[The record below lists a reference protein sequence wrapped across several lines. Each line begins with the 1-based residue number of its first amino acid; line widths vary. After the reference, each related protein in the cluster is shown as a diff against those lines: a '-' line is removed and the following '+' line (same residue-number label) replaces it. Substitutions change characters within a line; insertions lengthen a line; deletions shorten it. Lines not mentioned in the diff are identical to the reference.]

1 MSAHMKDEPGDETVI
16 IHEAPST
23 LTGTHRHACL
33 VVVAGNGVGEVF
45 GIDRPLTVG
54 RGEDADVRIEDAGM
68 SRRHARVMADEGSV
82 AVEDLQSTNGTWVN
96 GSRVNGRRVLA
107 DGDKL
112 QFGTSTV
119 VRFEYQ
125 DETDHAFQ
133 RQMFE
138 SASRD
143 GLTGVLNKRYFLERL
158 DADVAHAR
166 RYHQHLSL
174 LLFDIDHFKAVN
186 DTYGHPSGDRILRG
200 VASVVTSAVRRE
212 DVFARYGGEEFGVL
226 ARSTDLSTAVD
237 LAERLRRTVETGH
250 FDAEG
255 TVIPVTISV
264 GVASLTQL
272 PERTAAALVA
282 AADEALY
289 RAKAAGRNRVEDRRA
304 D

>member
-1 MSAHMKDEPGDETVI
+1 MKDEPGDETVI
-16 IHEAPST
+16 INEAPAT
-23 LTGTHRHACL
+23 PAGTRRHACL

-54 RGEDADVRIEDAGM
+54 RGEDADVRVEDAGM
-68 SRRHARVMADEGSV
+68 SRRHARVVIDDGSV

-96 GSRVNGRRVLA
+96 GSRVNGRRLLA

-119 VRFEYQ
+119 LRFEYQ

-143 GLTGVLNKRYFLERL
+143 GLTGALNKRYFLERL
-158 DADVAHAR
+158 DADVAHAK

-174 LLFDIDHFKAVN
+174 LLFDIDHFKQVN
-186 DTYGHPSGDRILRG
+186 DTYGHPAGDRILRG
-200 VASVVTSAVRRE
+200 VASVVAPALRRE
-212 DVFARYGGEEFGVL
+212 DVFARYGGEEFAVL
-226 ARSTDLSTAVD
+226 ARSAELPMAIE
-237 LAERLRRTVETGH
+237 LAQRLRHVVEAASFETDRG
-250 FDAEG
+250 
-255 TVIPVTISV
+255 PLRVTISV
-264 GVASLTQL
+264 GVASLAQVT
-272 PERTAAALVA
+272 ERTAAALLA

-289 RAKAAGRNRVEDRRA
+289 RAKAAGRNRVEVRHA
-304 D
+304 N

>member
-1 MSAHMKDEPGDETVI
+1 
-16 IHEAPST
+16 
-23 LTGTHRHACL
+23 
-33 VVVAGNGVGEVF
+33 
-45 GIDRPLTVG
+45 
-54 RGEDADVRIEDAGM
+54 
-68 SRRHARVMADEGSV
+68 
-82 AVEDLQSTNGTWVN
+82 
-96 GSRVNGRRVLA
+96 VLA

-119 VRFEYQ
+119 LRFEYQ

-133 RQMFE
+133 RHMFE

-186 DTYGHPSGDRILRG
+186 DTYGHPSGDHILRG

-289 RAKAAGRNRVEDRRA
+289 RAKAAGRNRVEDRRS